1 MALLLGCADVSNEA
15 DYIIVGAG
23 SAGCVL
29 AAEISRRQLGS
40 VILIEAGAKSASRN
54 LKVPVLYPHTFKGS
68 DAWQHETT
76 PQAGLAGRKIQLP
89 AGKTLGG
96 SSAINA
102 MIYLRGHASDYK
114 QWEHLVGPEWS
125 PARIA
130 IAFDEMEKSI
140 GIGDAPS
147 PDLHPATR
155 EFLELATRS
164 GIARLAAP
172 FLEPAIGVGAYGRCQ
187 SNGRRRSA
195 WDLWLKQ
202 QFNSL
207 QKPSGKRETTV
218 AGFSRI
224 QNELNSGESSC
235 ESRYVL
241 SRRSPKES
249 CIRLISNA
257 SVQHLVIQQQRVVG
271 VAIATNDT
279 TTPAETLSARK
290 GVLVCAG
297 AIQSPSLLLA
307 SGLGDATE
315 LADIGVPCH
324 ADLPAV
330 GKNLQDHLLYPVVRE
345 LKGIQS
351 LPSRMSNAER
361 LAYAKDRSGPMASN
375 IAEVGGFFVLPGK
388 PVQPLEPAKN
398 APDFQWHVTPTHYL
412 EYPTKAEPTAAI
424 SIAVSLCHPTSRG
437 SIRLVQ
443 ASPSESK
450 ARLQLAIDPA
460 YLTSE
465 QDLPRLLAAVKH
477 TRSIFEGEAFSELV
491 GDELM
496 PGAKRQRDEQV
507 AASIARFATTIYH
520 YAGTC
525 GMSSERSGV
534 VDERFQVRDVDG
546 LWVCDASSMP
556 RLISCNTQATVMMMA
571 YRLAGWLE

>member
-1 MALLLGCADVSNEA
+1 MLPKVLTTFAIQKLVFGSEILRALLLGFADVSNEA

-29 AAEISRRQLGS
+29 AAEISRRKLGS
-40 VILIEAGAKSASRN
+40 VFLIESGTKSAARN
-54 LKVPVLYPHTFKGS
+54 LKVPILYPHAFKGS
-68 DAWQHETT
+68 NAWQYETT
-76 PQAGLAGRKIQLP
+76 PQAGLARRKVQLP

-114 QWEHLVGPEWS
+114 HWEMLVGPDWS
-125 PARIA
+125 PAKVA
-130 IAFDEMEKSI
+130 IAFAEMEGSI

-147 PDLHPATR
+147 PDLHSATH

-164 GIARLAAP
+164 GIPPLPEP
-172 FLEPAIGVGAYGRCQ
+172 FLEPAIGVGAYARCQ

-202 QFNSL
+202 QFNF
-207 QKPSGKRETTV
+207 RH
-218 AGFSRI
+218 
-224 QNELNSGESSC
+224 
-235 ESRYVL
+235 
-241 SRRSPKES
+241 KES

-257 SVQHLVIQQQRVVG
+257 SVQHLVIDQQKIVG
-271 VAIATNDT
+271 VVIAANDVAI
-279 TTPAETLSARK
+279 PAETLLARK
-290 GVLVCAG
+290 GVIVCAG
-297 AIQSPSLLLA
+297 AIQSPRLLLA
-307 SGLGDATE
+307 SGLGDANE

-324 ADLPAV
+324 IDLPAA
-330 GKNLQDHLLYPVVRE
+330 GKNLQDHLLFPVVRQ
-345 LKGIQS
+345 LKGLQS
-351 LPSRMSNAER
+351 LPSRMSDAER
-361 LAYAKDRSGPMASN
+361 LAYAKVRSGPMASN
-375 IAEVGGFFVLPGK
+375 IAEVGGFFALPTK
-388 PVQPLEPAKN
+388 PIEPMEPAKN

-412 EYPTKAEPTAAI
+412 EYPTKAEPTSAI
-424 SIAVSLCHPTSRG
+424 SIAVSLCRPTSRG
-437 SIRLVQ
+437 TVRLVRAPQ
-443 ASPSESK
+443 SDSK
-450 ARLQLAIDPA
+450 TRLQLAIDPA

-465 QDLPRLLAAVKH
+465 DDLSRLLEAVKH

-525 GMSSERSGV
+525 GMSCERTGV
-534 VDERFQVRDVDG
+534 VDGRFRVRGVDG
-546 LWVCDASSMP
+546 LWVCDASAMP
-556 RLISCNTQATVMMMA
+556 RLVSCNTQATVMMMA
-571 YRLAGWLE
+571 YRLSEWLE